1 MADIQQL
8 TDAMLEAAGTVLGRL
23 VEQPVAASA
32 AMRNDHEGSIKIDA
46 GTLVACAEIPSL
58 GIKPVVRFQ
67 NDDIAKIVQMMLGGA
82 DDAAEMGAMQLSIV
96 SETVS
101 QIAAAMA
108 EELAKNMGAATEGVR
123 AELCT
128 DATNLP
134 APPFAS
140 FEGTVQVGVEVA
152 PQIIIDFDG
161 IAMSKLVH
169 DDAPEAAE
177 PQPPPVMVSARSAVE
192 PAVEPRPSPDVM
204 VSAVEPRPSAVE
216 AKAQPVAFT
225 PMSPTQSRAQA
236 GNNLDLVHD
245 VPLQISAVLG
255 KTALTLR
262 DVVTLQSGSVF
273 ELDKLSTDPIDL
285 YVNNILIARGEVVVV
300 DDKFA
305 VKISELNPT
314 VES

>member
-1 MADIQQL
+1 MADIQHL

-23 VEQPVAASA
+23 VEQPVAATA
-32 AMRNDHEGSIKIDA
+32 AVRNDHEGSIKIDSE
-46 GTLVACAEIPSL
+46 TLVTCAEVPSL
-58 GIKPVVRFQ
+58 GVKVVVRFV
-67 NDDIAKIVQMMLGGA
+67 NDEISKIVALMLGSA

-108 EELAKNMGAATEGVR
+108 EALAKNLGASSDGIHAD
-123 AELCT
+123 LCT

-134 APPFAS
+134 PPPFAS
-140 FEGTVQVGVEVA
+140 FEGAIQVGVQAA
-152 PQIIIDFDG
+152 PRIVIDFDG
-161 IAMSKLVH
+161 IALSKIGASSAEPG
-169 DDAPEAAE
+169 APERAVAAVAT
-177 PQPPPVMVSARSAVE
+177 QPSRAAQPARA
-192 PAVEPRPSPDVM
+192 
-204 VSAVEPRPSAVE
+204 
-216 AKAQPVAFT
+216 AQPVSFASMAPT
-225 PMSPTQSRAQA
+225 PSRSGS

-305 VKISELNPT
+305 VKISELNPS

>member
-1 MADIQQL
+1 MPDIQQL

-23 VEQPVAASA
+23 VEQPVTASA

-46 GTLVACAEIPSL
+46 DTLVTVAEIPSL
-58 GIKPVVRFQ
+58 AIRVVVRFLAA
-67 NDDIAKIVQMMLGGA
+67 DIGKVVNLMLGGG
-82 DDAAEMGAMQLSIV
+82 DDSAEMGAMQLSIV

-108 EELAKNMGAATEGVR
+108 EQLAKGVGASSDGVH
-123 AELCT
+123 ADLCT

-140 FEGTVQVGVEVA
+140 YEGTIQVGAEVA
-152 PQIIIDFDG
+152 PEIAIDFDG
-161 IAMSKLVH
+161 IAMSKIGG
-169 DDAPEAAE
+169 APEAAPE
-177 PQPPPVMVSARSAVE
+177 QVVAAPVVAPEPLAAAPVAAPKRPQPPA
-192 PAVEPRPSPDVM
+192 PA
-204 VSAVEPRPSAVE
+204 
-216 AKAQPVAFT
+216 AQPVAFAAMAPT
-225 PMSPTQSRAQA
+225 PARAHG

-262 DVVTLQSGSVF
+262 DVVTLSSGSVF

-300 DDKFA
+300 DDKYA
-305 VKISELNPT
+305 VKISELNPS
-314 VES
+314 VE

>member
-23 VEQPVAASA
+23 VDLPIAASA
-32 AMRNDHEGSIKIDA
+32 GTRNDHEGSIRIDA
-46 GTLVACAEIPSL
+46 ETLVTCADIPSL
-58 GIKPVVRFQ
+58 GVKLVVRFQ
-67 NDDIAKIVQMMLGGA
+67 NAEVAQIVQIMLGGG
-82 DDAAEMGAMQLSIV
+82 DDAGEMGAMQLSIA

-108 EELAKNMGAATEGVR
+108 EELAKRLGASADGVR
-123 AELCT
+123 ADLCT

-140 FEGTVQVGVEVA
+140 YEGTIQVGGEAA
-152 PQIIIDFDG
+152 PRIAIDFDG
-161 IAMSKLVH
+161 IALAKIGGGESETH
-169 DDAPEAAE
+169 AE
-177 PQPPPVMVSARSAVE
+177 PAPVAASKPPAPKDTA
-192 PAVEPRPSPDVM
+192 PAP
-204 VSAVEPRPSAVE
+204 A
-216 AKAQPVAFT
+216 AQPAAFT
-225 PMSPTQSRAQA
+225 PMTPTPSRPQS

-255 KTALTLR
+255 RTALTLR

-314 VES
+314 IES

>member
-169 DDAPEAAE
+169 DDTPEAAE

-192 PAVEPRPSPDVM
+192 PAVEPRPSV
-204 VSAVEPRPSAVE
+204 VE

>member
-1 MADIQQL
+1 MPDIQQL

-23 VEQPVAASA
+23 VEQPVAATSA
-32 AMRNDHEGSIKIDA
+32 TRHDREGSIKIDA
-46 GTLVACAEIPSL
+46 GTLVTVAEIPSL
-58 GIKPVVRFQ
+58 GIRVVVRF
-67 NDDIAKIVQMMLGGA
+67 DAADIGKVVNLMLGGA

-101 QIAAAMA
+101 QISAAMA
-108 EELAKNMGAATEGVR
+108 EELAKGLGASTDGVH
-123 AELCT
+123 ADLCT

-140 FEGTVQVGVEVA
+140 YEGSIQVGIEVA
-152 PQIIIDFDG
+152 PQIAIDFDG
-161 IAMSKLVH
+161 IALGKIGGSSQAEPERLPDPQPAAAAVEARP
-169 DDAPEAAE
+169 APQR
-177 PQPPPVMVSARSAVE
+177 PQPPP
-192 PAVEPRPSPDVM
+192 PA
-204 VSAVEPRPSAVE
+204 
-216 AKAQPVAFT
+216 AQPVAFASMT
-225 PMSPTQSRAQA
+225 PTATRTTHG

-300 DDKFA
+300 DDKYA

-314 VES
+314 VE

>member
-1 MADIQQL
+1 MPDIQQL

-32 AMRNDHEGSIKIDA
+32 AMRNDHEGSIRIDSS
-46 GTLVACAEIPSL
+46 TLVTVAEIPSL
-58 GIKPVVRFQ
+58 GMHVVVRFAAV
-67 NDDIAKIVQMMLGGA
+67 DIAKVVNLMLGGA
-82 DDAAEMGAMQLSIV
+82 DDSAEMGAMQLSIV

-108 EELAKNMGAATEGVR
+108 EQLAKGVGASTDGVH
-123 AELCT
+123 ADLCT

-140 FEGTVQVGVEVA
+140 YEGTVQVGAEVA
-152 PQIIIDFDG
+152 PEIAIDFDG
-161 IAMSKLVH
+161 IALSKIG
-169 DDAPEAAE
+169 ASPEAEAE
-177 PQPPPVMVSARSAVE
+177 AVPAAEPVAAATAAPAAPKRPQPPP
-192 PAVEPRPSPDVM
+192 PA
-204 VSAVEPRPSAVE
+204 
-216 AKAQPVAFT
+216 AQPAAFASM
-225 PMSPTQSRAQA
+225 PPTATRAPHG

-300 DDKFA
+300 DDKYA
-305 VKISELNPT
+305 VKISELNPS
-314 VES
+314 VE

>member
-1 MADIQQL
+1 MPDIQQL

-46 GTLVACAEIPSL
+46 ETLVTVAEVPSL
-58 GIKPVVRFQ
+58 GIRVVVRFAAT
-67 NDDIAKIVQMMLGGA
+67 DIAKIVNLMLGGA
-82 DDAAEMGAMQLSIV
+82 DDSAEMGAMQLSIV

-108 EELAKNMGAATEGVR
+108 EQLAKGVGAGAEGVH
-123 AELCT
+123 ADLCT

-140 FEGTVQVGVEVA
+140 YEGTIQVGADVA
-152 PQIIIDFDG
+152 PEITIDFDG
-161 IAMSKLVH
+161 IALAKIGGTTEAVPEPAMAVAA
-169 DDAPEAAE
+169 APAAAASAPPSAPPAKR
-177 PQPPPVMVSARSAVE
+177 PQPPP
-192 PAVEPRPSPDVM
+192 PA
-204 VSAVEPRPSAVE
+204 
-216 AKAQPVAFT
+216 AQPVAFASMAPTT
-225 PMSPTQSRAQA
+225 PRGSHG

-300 DDKFA
+300 DDKYA
-305 VKISELNPT
+305 VKISELNPQVGT
-314 VES
+314 

>member
-1 MADIQQL
+1 MPDIQQL

-32 AMRNDHEGSIKIDA
+32 AMRNDREGSIKIDSD
-46 GTLVACAEIPSL
+46 TLVTVAEIPSL
-58 GIKPVVRFQ
+58 AIRVVVRFMAA
-67 NDDIAKIVQMMLGGA
+67 DIAKIVNVMLGGG
-82 DDAAEMGAMQLSIV
+82 DDSAEMGAMQLSIV

-108 EELAKNMGAATEGVR
+108 EQLAKGVGASTDGVH
-123 AELCT
+123 ADLCS

-140 FEGTVQVGVEVA
+140 YEGTIQVGAEVA
-152 PQIIIDFDG
+152 PEITIDFDG
-161 IAMSKLVH
+161 IAMSKIGGTPEVEAPVPVAVAQPVV
-169 DDAPEAAE
+169 APEPVAAAPVAAKR
-177 PQPPPVMVSARSAVE
+177 PQPPV
-192 PAVEPRPSPDVM
+192 PA
-204 VSAVEPRPSAVE
+204 
-216 AKAQPVAFT
+216 AQPVAFASMAPT
-225 PMSPTQSRAQA
+225 PARAPQS

-300 DDKFA
+300 DDKYA

-314 VES
+314 VE

>member
-1 MADIQQL
+1 
-8 TDAMLEAAGTVLGRL
+8 
-23 VEQPVAASA
+23 
-32 AMRNDHEGSIKIDA
+32 
-46 GTLVACAEIPSL
+46 
-58 GIKPVVRFQ
+58 
-67 NDDIAKIVQMMLGGA
+67 
-82 DDAAEMGAMQLSIV
+82 MQLSIV
-96 SETVS
+96 SETVT
-101 QIAAAMA
+101 QIASAMA
-108 EELAKNMGAATEGVR
+108 EELAKNVGAGTEGVH
-123 AELCT
+123 ADLCT

-134 APPFAS
+134 PPPFAS
-140 FEGTVQVGVEVA
+140 YEGTIQVGVDVA
-152 PQIIIDFDG
+152 PQIAIDFDG
-161 IAMSKLVH
+161 IALSKIAGEPESVAETAA
-169 DDAPEAAE
+169 APAPPAAE
-177 PQPPPVMVSARSAVE
+177 PLAAAPAQPAPRRPQA
-192 PAVEPRPSPDVM
+192 PAP
-204 VSAVEPRPSAVE
+204 A
-216 AKAQPVAFT
+216 AQPVSFAS
-225 PMSPTQSRAQA
+225 MSPTQTRSHA

>member
-1 MADIQQL
+1 MPDIQQL
-8 TDAMLEAAGTVLGRL
+8 SDAMLQAAATVLGRL
-23 VEQPVAASA
+23 VEQPVLASA
-32 AMRNDHEGSIKIDA
+32 ATREDREGSIKLDSQ
-46 GTLVACAEIPSL
+46 TLVTSADVPSL
-58 GIKPVVRFQ
+58 GIKVVMRFAG
-67 NDDIAKIVQMMLGGA
+67 DDVAQVVGLMLGGM
-82 DDAAEMGAMQLSIV
+82 DDADMGAMQLSIV

-101 QIAAAMA
+101 QIAVSMA
-108 EELAKNMGAATEGVR
+108 EELAKQVGAASEGIH

-134 APPFAS
+134 PPPFAS
-140 FEGTVQVGVEVA
+140 YTGTVQVGSDLA
-152 PQIIIDFDG
+152 PEICIDFDG
-161 IAMSKLVH
+161 IALSKLSAQPERAT
-169 DDAPEAAE
+169 APVGLKAVPTPEKPRATA
-177 PQPPPVMVSARSAVE
+177 PQPA
-192 PAVEPRPSPDVM
+192 
-204 VSAVEPRPSAVE
+204 
-216 AKAQPVAFT
+216 AQPVAFAAMT
-225 PMSPTQSRAQA
+225 PTARAAHA

-273 ELDKLSTDPIDL
+273 ELDKLSSDPIDL

-314 VES
+314 LD

>member
-1 MADIQQL
+1 MPDIQQI

-46 GTLVACAEIPSL
+46 GTLVTVAEIPSL
-58 GIKPVVRFQ
+58 AIRAVVRFATA
-67 NDDIAKIVQMMLGGA
+67 DVGKIVNLMLGGA
-82 DDAAEMGAMQLSIV
+82 DDGAEMGAMQLSIV

-108 EELAKNMGAATEGVR
+108 EQLAKGVGASADGIH
-123 AELCT
+123 ADLCT

-140 FEGTVQVGVEVA
+140 YEGTIQVGAEVA
-152 PQIIIDFDG
+152 PEIVIDFDG
-161 IAMSKLVH
+161 IALAKIDGS
-169 DDAPEAAE
+169 PEADLPEPVAAAAPAAPAPAVPE
-177 PQPPPVMVSARSAVE
+177 PVAVAPAPRRPQPPP
-192 PAVEPRPSPDVM
+192 PA
-204 VSAVEPRPSAVE
+204 
-216 AKAQPVAFT
+216 AQPVSFASMA
-225 PMSPTQSRAQA
+225 PSQPRASHG

-300 DDKFA
+300 DDKYA
-305 VKISELNPT
+305 VKISELNPST
-314 VES
+314 E

>member
-46 GTLVACAEIPSL
+46 ETLVTCAEIPSL
-58 GIKPVVRFQ
+58 GFKVVVRFQ
-67 NDDIAKIVQMMLGGA
+67 NADIAKIVQMMLGGA

-108 EELAKNMGAATEGVR
+108 EELAKNMGAATDGVR
-123 AELCT
+123 ADLCT

-152 PQIIIDFDG
+152 PQIAIDFDG
-161 IAMSKLVH
+161 IAMSKLGH
-169 DDAPEAAE
+169 DDTPPEVPE
-177 PQPPPVMVSARSAVE
+177 PQAAPVMVSARSAVE
-192 PAVEPRPSPDVM
+192 PRPSP
-204 VSAVEPRPSAVE
+204 VE

-225 PMSPTQSRAQA
+225 PMAPTQSRSQA

>member
-23 VEQPVAASA
+23 VEMPVAASA
-32 AMRNDHEGSIKIDA
+32 ASRHDHEGSIRIDA
-46 GTLVACAEIPSL
+46 DSLVTCAEIPSL
-58 GIKPVVRFQ
+58 GVKVVVRFV
-67 NDDIAKIVQMMLGGA
+67 NAEIGKIVQLMLGGA
-82 DDAAEMGAMQLSIV
+82 DDAADMGAMQLSIV

-108 EELAKNMGAATEGVR
+108 EELAKGIGASTEGVH
-123 AELCT
+123 ADLCT

-140 FEGTVQVGVEVA
+140 YQGTIQVGGEVA
-152 PQIIIDFDG
+152 PQVTIDFDG
-161 IAMSKLVH
+161 IAITKIAGEPEPVATAAA
-169 DDAPEAAE
+169 APAAAKAAAPAPAR
-177 PQPPPVMVSARSAVE
+177 PQPA
-192 PAVEPRPSPDVM
+192 
-204 VSAVEPRPSAVE
+204 
-216 AKAQPVAFT
+216 AQPVSFAA
-225 PMSPTQSRAQA
+225 MSPTQTRSQA